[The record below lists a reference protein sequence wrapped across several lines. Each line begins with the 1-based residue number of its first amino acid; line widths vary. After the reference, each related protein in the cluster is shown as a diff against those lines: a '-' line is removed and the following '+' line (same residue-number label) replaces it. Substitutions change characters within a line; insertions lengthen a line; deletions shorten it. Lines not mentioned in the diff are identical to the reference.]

1 MRRLWILTVC
11 AALFSVNSA
20 RAQHSCAQD
29 ATARLPQRSSD
40 ALSGSAFAARVAGMS
55 ESERDAAIGAELE
68 SGNIPAFVR
77 NLVPVSLEATMAGG
91 RAVRVTMCVL
101 SDYLA
106 IGSDHDALFAPM
118 RLRTALALASHHGF
132 TLPTSRM
139 VDAIYQQATVHL
151 APQPLPAGDQMRS
164 TAYYRHH
171 NEMIEAQR
179 ATLGARPGLLTS
191 GHMKDLVL
199 TGRLWH
205 FLDRVAIYGWH
216 RAVNSPIQP
225 LSTVHGANYADYS
238 HGVRLIS
245 DTILVDGTPMSIYD
259 ALEDPDLARALNG
272 DGAIPRLRQLV
283 DTLSQAHQT
292 TAALTGTS
300 VLR

>member
-1 MRRLWILTVC
+1 MACV
-11 AALFSVNSA
+11 ALFGVNSA
-20 RAQHSCAQD
+20 RAQNSCAQEM
-29 ATARLPQRSSD
+29 TARLPQRPSD

-77 NLVPVSLEATMAGG
+77 NLVPVSLEAARAGG
-91 RAVRVTMCVL
+91 RAVHITLCVL

-118 RLRTALALASHHGF
+118 RLRTALTLASRHGF
-132 TLPTSRM
+132 ILPTSRM
-139 VDAIYQQATVHL
+139 VDAIYQQAAVHL

-179 ATLGARPGLLTS
+179 ASLGARPGLLTS

-245 DTILVDGTPMSIYD
+245 DTILVDGAPMSIYD
-259 ALEDPDLARALNG
+259 ALENPELAQALNG

-283 DTLSQAHQT
+283 DVLEQPHQT
-292 TAALTGTS
+292 TAALTSTS